1 MAWDLTAL
9 LNAADPA
16 SPLAERHLWLVR
28 LLEWVRHDSGRGRG
42 GDEATPVPV
51 LRLRQFC
58 QVLERH
64 DEHRAAVQG
73 VIAAFLR
80 EADAISL
87 LADFG
92 FAPRASFGSE
102 LMQRIRARVL
112 PGTPE
117 TRNVAELFPLLFD
130 GADAAWIA
138 RVDDALLVRL
148 AQLWPSGHA
157 PWRDSMLDAIM
168 FLCSAVRAAGFSSA
182 LRLRMSAA
190 ALANMPFRQLAA
202 VADRLRSA
210 LAAGDTSAT
219 QQEALYLRA
228 LLAECRGAADTVADH
243 LEDYGVSLHLVFEV
257 DQLRGRTYR
266 IEQLLDCLLAESGPR
281 EVMRL
286 LQVLTLTLQQR
297 RSVRALLSEQS
308 TQLSRQVAERSAETG
323 EHYITR
329 TRAQYRAMLRAAARG
344 GAVLAGTTFGK
355 FAVAALG
362 LSAFWTG
369 IWSGANYA
377 ASFVI
382 VMLLHGTVATKQPAM
397 TAPAL
402 ALKLGAI
409 RRDSADRETAAEAF
423 VDEVTHLIR
432 SQSAGIVG
440 NLALCFPLVLAAQL
454 LAQAVFGT
462 PIVGKDEAEHVL
474 QALTLLGPTA
484 LFAAFTGVL
493 LFASSLIAGWVENWF
508 VFNRLDSALRWNPR
522 IVERLGAPRAQ
533 RWALWWR
540 RHVSGVAA
548 NVSLGLML
556 GLVPVLLDFVGPPVE
571 VRHVTLSTGQLGAA
585 LGALGTD
592 ALRLPAFWW
601 CVAGIAVT
609 GALNVGVSFA
619 LAFRVALR
627 GGRVQRAERMLI
639 HAALRQ
645 RLRQAPLS
653 FLLPPASR

>member
-64 DEHRAAVQG
+64 DDHRAAVQG

-92 FAPRASFGSE
+92 FAPRAAFGSE
-102 LMQRIRARVL
+102 LMQRIRSRVL

-130 GADAAWIA
+130 GSDAAWIE
-138 RVDDALLVRL
+138 RIDDPLLERL
-148 AQLWPSGHA
+148 AALWPAGTT
-157 PWRDSMLDAIM
+157 PWRDTMLDAIA

-182 LRLRMSAA
+182 LRLRMSAGS
-190 ALANMPFRQLAA
+190 LTNLPFRQLAA
-202 VADRLRSA
+202 TADLLRTA
-210 LAAGDTSAT
+210 VQGDDREAT
-219 QQEALYLRA
+219 QQAALYLRA
-228 LLAECRGAADTVADH
+228 LLAECRAAADTVAEH
-243 LEDYGVSLHLVFEV
+243 LEEYGVSLHIVFEV
-257 DQLRGRTYR
+257 DQLRGRTLR
-266 IEQLLDCLLAESGPR
+266 VEQLLDCLLAPEGPR
-281 EVMRL
+281 EVAHL
-286 LQVLTLTLQQR
+286 LGTLTRTLQHR
-297 RSVRALLSEQS
+297 RSVRALLAEQG

-329 TRAQYRAMLRAAARG
+329 TRAEYRAMLRAAAGG
-344 GAVLAGTTFGK
+344 GAVLAGTTFVK
-355 FAVAALG
+355 FAVAAIG
-362 LSAFWTG
+362 IGAFWTG
-369 IWSGANYA
+369 FWSGANYA
-377 ASFVI
+377 LSFVI
-382 VMLLHGTVATKQPAM
+382 VMLLHWTVATKQPAM

-402 ALKLGAI
+402 ALKLSAI
-409 RRDSADRETAAEAF
+409 RRESGDRADAAEAF

-432 SQSAGIVG
+432 SQAAGIVG
-440 NLALCFPLVLAAQL
+440 NLALCFPLVLFAQG
-454 LAQAVFGT
+454 LAQALFGA
-462 PIVGKDEAEHVL
+462 PLVGKAQAEHVL
-474 QALTLLGPTA
+474 HSLALLGPSA

-533 RWALWWR
+533 RWARWWR
-540 RHVSGVAA
+540 GNISGLAA
-548 NVSLGLML
+548 NLSLGFML
-556 GLVPVLLDFVGPPVE
+556 GLLPVLLAFVGLPIE

-585 LGALGTD
+585 LGAFGPGL
-592 ALRLPAFWW
+592 LREPAFWS
-601 CVAGIAVT
+601 CAAGIALT
-609 GALNVGVSFA
+609 GVLNVGVSFW

-627 GGRVQRAERMLI
+627 AGRVQIAERSLI
-639 HAALRQ
+639 YAALRR

-653 FLLPPASR
+653 FLWPPASA